1 MAHLNTLFNF
11 SEALLIDP
19 CNRSTNAKLHFNRAT
34 VAAKQKKMDECISD
48 CDKALDLDPGYT
60 KALLRRAKCY
70 MESEQF
76 EEAVRDYEKVLKSD
90 KGNMEYRWGK
100 ERGLSI
106 FLHTSTL
113 GNFYKRLN
121 WN

>member
-1 MAHLNTLFNF
+1 MALVFTVCSHILMCYHC

-34 VAAKQKKMDECISD
+34 VAAKQRKSEECIKD
-48 CDKALDLDPGYT
+48 CDRALELDPGYT

-70 MESEQF
+70 MESEQY

-90 KGNMEYRWGK
+90 KGNMEYR
-100 ERGLSI
+100 
-106 FLHTSTL
+106 
-113 GNFYKRLN
+113 
-121 WN
+121 